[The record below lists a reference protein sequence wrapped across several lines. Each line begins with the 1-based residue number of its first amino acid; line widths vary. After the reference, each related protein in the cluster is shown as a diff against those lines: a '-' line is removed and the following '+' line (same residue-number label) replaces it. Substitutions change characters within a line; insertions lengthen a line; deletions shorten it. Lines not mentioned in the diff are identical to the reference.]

1 VDELAGIGVVQGGAA
16 GLLALVVLLVLTG
29 RLIPRRTYEDLRE
42 ERDMWRTAFQAS
54 EDARHVER
62 EQAVTAVEV
71 GQTAVKVLQSLPAP
85 SAEGVGHASVDQGV
99 AQAQ

>member
-1 VDELAGIGVVQGGAA
+1 MDELGGIGLVQGGAA

-29 RLIPRRTYEDLRE
+29 RLIPRRTYDDLRQ

-54 EDARHVER
+54 EEARHVER

-71 GQTAVKVLQSLPAP
+71 GQTAVRVLQALPSP
-85 SAEGVGHASVDQGV
+85 EGVGHDPVDQGV
-99 AQAQ
+99 ASPS